1 MKKLSIVCV
10 LMFITIIFTSC
21 DLLFGGKRKPIQEN
35 NEPVYRPDYAWQLQ
49 LDGMQLRS
57 QAYTEVKYFYL
68 LEFITDVDNNGS
80 RLEKIRLVKIDMES
94 GTYVWKSSKVFADTS
109 LNFSFSNIVKIGDRL
124 YYMSPYGIVY
134 CHSDLT
140 GDVQAAV
147 RIGKT
152 EKEAIFNSCL
162 YDIVTDGIDIYWSTR
177 GNSDLMFRPFVKLEV
192 SKIDYTHSSEIQTII
207 PESIY
212 VRENYKECTV
222 LTAPII
228 ENRILYFI
236 TMNTYTPIDKGK
248 CILVAIDLTTKTVL
262 WETEIEKLCGSVA
275 NSLYV
280 HDDILYVLDSSL
292 LKVNKNTGKI
302 LFRYD
307 EEEGPVFTKPLITP
321 SGYICGI
328 QYHEGKFYYTTVA
341 SRDAHLQINIAK
353 EHVYSLVCVNAEDF
367 RLEWGFHPVGGTSS
381 TFPIIANDR
390 AYIVTH
396 LDGLRVFDIKT
407 GQLIGVD
414 KTVLGWGDEVTFLYK
429 NYYIFFNTDFD
440 TNRAKLCAIRV

>member
-10 LMFITIIFTSC
+10 LMFITVIFTSC
-21 DLLFGGKRKPIQEN
+21 DLLFGGKRKPIEEN
-35 NEPVYRPDYAWQLQ
+35 NEPVYKPDYAWQLQ
-49 LDGMQLRS
+49 LDGKQLSS
-57 QAYTEVKYFYL
+57 QAYTEGKYFYL
-68 LEFITDVDNNGS
+68 LEFIAEVNNVGK
-80 RLEKIRLVKIDMES
+80 RIQEKIRLVKIDMES
-94 GTYVWKSSKVFADTS
+94 GTYVWKSSKVFQDSS

-124 YYMSPYGIVY
+124 YYMSPYGVVY

-140 GDVQAAV
+140 GDLEAAV
-147 RIGKT
+147 RIGMT
-152 EKEAIFNSCL
+152 EKEAIFNRFSN
-162 YDIVTDGIDIYWSTR
+162 DIVTDGIDIYWGSR
-177 GNSDLMFRPFVKLEV
+177 GNSDPIPTPFFKLDT
-192 SKIDYTHSSEIQTII
+192 SKIDYNIDEIQTIL

-212 VRENYKECTV
+212 VREIYKECTYF
-222 LTAPII
+222 TAPII
-228 ENRILYFI
+228 DRGFLYFI
-236 TMNTYTPIDKGK
+236 TSNFDYTNGK
-248 CILVAIDLTTKTVL
+248 CILVAIDLSTKNIL
-262 WETEIEKLCGSVA
+262 WETMIERTYGLVRH
-275 NSLYV
+275 SLYINE
-280 HDDILYVLDSSL
+280 DSLYVLDYSL
-292 LKVNKNTGKI
+292 LKVNKNTGEI
-302 LFRYD
+302 IFRYD
-307 EEEGPVFTKPLITP
+307 EEEGPIFTKPLISP
-321 SGYICGI
+321 SKYTCGI